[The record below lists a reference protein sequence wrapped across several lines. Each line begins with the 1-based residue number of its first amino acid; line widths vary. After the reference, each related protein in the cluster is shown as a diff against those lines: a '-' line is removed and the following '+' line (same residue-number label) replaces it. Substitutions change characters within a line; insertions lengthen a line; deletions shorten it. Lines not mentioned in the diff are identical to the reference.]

1 MVALHSGQSEPQ
13 RDILSLKQG
22 PLLQPAEDWK
32 PTCLTLYP
40 WALASWLLSVARIF
54 SHPGQASP
62 FSPQPCNHSS
72 FQYSPRPSQMS
83 QPGSPPTPRHMPYS
97 TSLTSSPLCL
107 PSETVWAAGLATLSV
122 KLRPSQDGGKG
133 LCRGCRGGQ

>member
-1 MVALHSGQSEPQ
+1 MVAPTEALHSGQSEPQ

-54 SHPGQASP
+54 SHSGL
-62 FSPQPCNHSS
+62 S
-72 FQYSPRPSQMS
+72 FF
-83 QPGSPPTPRHMPYS
+83 TPVLQSFLFPIQ
-97 TSLTSSPLCL
+97 SSP
-107 PSETVWAAGLATLSV
+107 
-122 KLRPSQDGGKG
+122 
-133 LCRGCRGGQ
+133 